1 MMNGGGSLITLTYL
15 GSERV
20 VPHYN
25 VMGVAKAA
33 LEASV
38 RYLAADLGRDDIR
51 VNAISSGPMRT
62 LAGSGIS
69 SARYIYKWSQENAP
83 LRRSLELREVG
94 AAALYLVSD
103 LSSAVTGEVHH
114 VDCGY
119 NIVGMKAAGGGPA
132 EDSAESPGD
141 RPLAAAGGETG
152 PRRVSTG
159 HAETDDRAREIYDET
174 IQHARAAYEEVVRHA
189 RNAHDDVVR
198 HARSAYDEIV
208 KHGNYSEVVERART
222 GYDEVVTRAR
232 KAYDDALREAREAG
246 EAAIDRIR
254 TLVGEPKFR
263 DDFEVAGRKSEYG
276 YADLLR
282 CAHGELFG
290 PGNAR
295 LPLPPLLMFDRIV
308 HVSDEGGKY
317 GKGEI
322 VASLDIAEDIWFF
335 DSHFESDPVMPGC
348 FGLDAMWQL
357 LGFYMGWIGAAGRG
371 RALGVG
377 EVKFTGQVLPS
388 AKNVTY
394 RVAIKR
400 IILRR
405 LVLGIADAVMA
416 VDGRDIY
423 EAKDLRV
430 GLFAST
436 DGF

>member
-1 MMNGGGSLITLTYL
+1 
-15 GSERV
+15 
-20 VPHYN
+20 
-25 VMGVAKAA
+25 
-33 LEASV
+33 
-38 RYLAADLGRDDIR
+38 
-51 VNAISSGPMRT
+51 
-62 LAGSGIS
+62 
-69 SARYIYKWSQENAP
+69 
-83 LRRSLELREVG
+83 
-94 AAALYLVSD
+94 
-103 LSSAVTGEVHH
+103 
-114 VDCGY
+114 
-119 NIVGMKAAGGGPA
+119 
-132 EDSAESPGD
+132 
-141 RPLAAAGGETG
+141 
-152 PRRVSTG
+152 
-159 HAETDDRAREIYDET
+159 
-174 IQHARAAYEEVVRHA
+174 
-189 RNAHDDVVR
+189 
-198 HARSAYDEIV
+198 
-208 KHGNYSEVVERART
+208 
-222 GYDEVVTRAR
+222 
-232 KAYDDALREAREAG
+232 
-246 EAAIDRIR
+246 
-254 TLVGEPKFR
+254 
-263 DDFEVAGRKSEYG
+263 
-276 YADLLR
+276 
-282 CAHGELFG
+282 
-290 PGNAR
+290 
-295 LPLPPLLMFDRIV
+295 MFDRLV
-308 HVSDEGGKY
+308 PVSDHVGKY